1 MQNKLDRARELHRRG
16 AAPALLA
23 GLVLAGLVGSGGAGH
38 VTATAASQAPEGA
51 DDPLLRWPLP
61 PGAERYGTIDGRR
74 MHRDVVAQAE
84 IARRHRDEVNPQF
97 WGRII
102 GTWSDAESA
111 EWLKARFDEI
121 GLADVRIQPLDLLPQ
136 WMPQSWEVEIAARGL
151 TRRLES
157 AQPFYRSAG
166 TRADGLDLEAVYVGL
181 GTEADFA
188 GRDVRGKAVFAYS
201 LLGAPATGAVRRAAE
216 KGAEAVFDAHMLP
229 GNMKYQA
236 YPSGTDLPAFTIGGD
251 DGDLVRELV
260 TAVGDGP
267 PPRVRIRL
275 DVEMTP
281 DLQTALVW
289 GTLPGAT
296 DETVYVMAHRDGWF
310 DAAGDN
316 ASGVASMIGLAEFY
330 AAMPRA
336 DRPRTLVFL
345 GLDGHH
351 NSGDGSTAGGRWLVD
366 HRDELFDKTA
376 LAINAEHP
384 STVQTQVRAP
394 LSAAR
399 RDQLGQHLHAA
410 AVVRGRTVT
419 ARAAG
424 DRGARVQGVRGQHPA
439 RAERPAARR
448 RPGAPVPLHAGGRDQ
463 RVLPLLPHRCRDRR
477 RRCPGPDSRRPPAPM
492 RGSSTR

>member
-216 KGAEAVFDAHMLP
+216 
-229 GNMKYQA
+229 
-236 YPSGTDLPAFTIGGD
+236 
-251 DGDLVRELV
+251 
-260 TAVGDGP
+260 
-267 PPRVRIRL
+267 
-275 DVEMTP
+275 
-281 DLQTALVW
+281 
-289 GTLPGAT
+289 
-296 DETVYVMAHRDGWF
+296 
-310 DAAGDN
+310 
-316 ASGVASMIGLAEFY
+316 
-330 AAMPRA
+330 
-336 DRPRTLVFL
+336 
-345 GLDGHH
+345 
-351 NSGDGSTAGGRWLVD
+351 
-366 HRDELFDKTA
+366 
-376 LAINAEHP
+376 
-384 STVQTQVRAP
+384 
-394 LSAAR
+394 
-399 RDQLGQHLHAA
+399 
-410 AVVRGRTVT
+410 
-419 ARAAG
+419 
-424 DRGARVQGVRGQHPA
+424 
-439 RAERPAARR
+439 
-448 RPGAPVPLHAGGRDQ
+448 
-463 RVLPLLPHRCRDRR
+463 
-477 RRCPGPDSRRPPAPM
+477 
-492 RGSSTR
+492 